1 MERRLSGELTRLD
14 CEGQFKPFVYL
25 NCRDGRTHVPLCSNH
40 QAKKKSPAFSGT
52 FLLSSVQVRTN
63 VRPYAADWGSDPD
76 GSDLA
81 AAVRASGRRPAAGR
95 ASPPGS
101 DSAGPDSGSGWTL
114 VSPWLNVAG
123 NNRRIRNWFQGTFGS
138 AGIIAGGGS
147 LRLWRTEPRDLK
159 LAMYKPLS
167 RASCR
172 WRTGLPLLENDTTR
186 RSSCQG
192 QRRVITY

>member
-25 NCRDGRTHVPLCSNH
+25 NCRDGRTHVPLCSNY

-63 VRPYAADWGSDPD
+63 VRPYAADWDSDPD
-76 GSDLA
+76 GSDL
-81 AAVRASGRRPAAGR
+81 AAGR

-138 AGIIAGGGS
+138 AGIIAGDGS

-159 LAMYKPLS
+159 LGMYKPL
-167 RASCR
+167 
-172 WRTGLPLLENDTTR
+172 
-186 RSSCQG
+186 
-192 QRRVITY
+192 